1 MVSRIYT
8 LLFGMFKLEKSTY
21 SIGAF
26 LAFIIAG
33 IEAILGLFNLKSAV
47 ITAGVLIEIVIKP
60 VSTYLVTYSLSP
72 LTSIFDA
79 NVA

>member
-1 MVSRIYT
+1 
-8 LLFGMFKLEKSTY
+8 MFRLAKSTY

-33 IEAILGLFNLKSAV
+33 IDAILGLFNRKSAV

-72 LTSIFDA
+72 LS
-79 NVA
+79 